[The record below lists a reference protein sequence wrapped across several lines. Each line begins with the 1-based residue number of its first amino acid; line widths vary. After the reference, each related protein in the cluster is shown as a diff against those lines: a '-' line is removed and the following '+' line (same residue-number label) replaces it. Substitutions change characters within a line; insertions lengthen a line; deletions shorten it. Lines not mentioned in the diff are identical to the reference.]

1 MTISGTNLASEY
13 SYLNTLTDGL
23 YKTNYGE
30 LYDEVFNVATPFWNE
45 VPKSNNWTGKRMEF
59 PVPTAYMGGVGSGSL
74 PEWRPSQ
81 YGDVGFTSKKMYA
94 VNRVDRESVMASLG
108 NEGAFVKLMA
118 EASKRT
124 TQADVWNHNRAI
136 FNDGTGKLGTIASSS
151 GVTDNGSGNYT
162 IVISTATWKEANW
175 EEGILIN
182 VGTGTTDKFLV
193 KTVAPSTL
201 SITIQRQAGGT
212 KVPANSDAV
221 FMQGSENNDIMGLKV
236 LDLTSTSAYG
246 VTVSRKWQAGQIF
259 NYGAGI
265 SPQLLNRIMLTVE
278 KQCGRQPTMGVT
290 SYKQYELLLN
300 QMEDQKR
307 YQMTQVSAKGVKA
320 QISYK
325 GIEFIGSQGTMNI
338 FPDKFCEDDRFY
350 ALNPKY
356 CKYFRRPNTGF
367 VKEDIGG
374 QGYLRVV
381 DEDQFELR
389 HATYGEFFI
398 ALPFHGVVTG
408 LTTS

>member
-1 MTISGTNLASEY
+1 MSISGTNLSSEY

-23 YKTNYGE
+23 YKTKYGE
-30 LYDEVFNVATPFWNE
+30 LYDETFNTATPLWNE
-45 VPKSNNWTGKRMEF
+45 VAKTNDWVGKRMEF

-81 YGDVGFTSKKMYA
+81 YGDVGFTSKRMYA
-94 VNRVDRESVMASLG
+94 VHRVDRESVMASMG
-108 NEGAFVKLMA
+108 NDGAFVKLMA

-124 TQADVWNHNRAI
+124 VQADAWNHNRAM
-136 FNDGTGKLGTIASSS
+136 FNDGTGSLGTIDTG
-151 GVTDNGSGNYT
+151 GVTDNTGGNYS
-162 IVISTATWKEANW
+162 IVISSTTWKEANW

-182 VGTGTTDKFLV
+182 VGTGTTDVFLV
-193 KTVAPSTL
+193 QTVTPSTRT
-201 SITIQRQAGGT
+201 IVIQRQAGGT
-212 KVPANSDAV
+212 VVPAQANV
-221 FMQGSENNDIMGLKV
+221 CFMQGSENNDIMGLKI
-236 LDLTSTSAYG
+236 LDLTSSTAYG
-246 VTVSRKWQAGQIF
+246 VPVTRKWQASQIF

-265 SPQLLNRIMLTVE
+265 SPQLLNRIMLETE
-278 KQCGRQPTMGVT
+278 KKCGKQPTTGVT

-307 YQMTQVSAKGVKA
+307 YNMVEVQAKGTKA
-320 QISYK
+320 QISYR
-325 GIEFIGSQGTMNI
+325 GIEFIGSQGIMKI

-350 ALNPKY
+350 ALNTKY
-356 CKYFRRPNTGF
+356 IKYFRRPKTGF
-367 VKEDIGG
+367 VKEDVGG
-374 QGYLRVV
+374 EGYLRVI

-389 HATYGEFFI
+389 HATYGEMFI